1 MSLGPAIEPGCK
13 TSRRATGLSF
23 FRFAFAAH
31 SPAMNAVSLINN
43 KWVRRAV
50 VALAVLLTL
59 WALAWVAV
67 PPILKSQVQKI
78 ASEKLGRQVTLGE
91 VSFKPWT
98 LELAVND
105 LRITTAD
112 GSQAQLDIGRIY
124 VDAELQSILRLAPVV
139 DAVTVERPKFRLVRR
154 KDGSLDIDDILKRF
168 ADQPKKPEGEPARF
182 AIYNIQVSGGEVD
195 FDDQAIG
202 PKSELRDLTLGIPFL
217 SSFASQRDVK
227 VEPKLAFKLNG
238 TVFDSDAQATPF
250 AEMRAADGRLQ
261 IHGLDLA
268 PFLPYAPRDQLG
280 KVAGGKLNA
289 DIKVDF
295 KQGPQ
300 EGLAISG
307 EVEFV
312 DTRVLGARDKDLVAF
327 ESLKVVLADVR
338 PLEGVVHLS
347 EVSLKAPRMALTRNA
362 QGRLNIQPVDA
373 AENATRPADVARP
386 GAEAAKSAAEKLAWK
401 VQVDKVG
408 LQAGQLVW
416 RDETLSPAAS
426 IELGQLQFEAQNVLW
441 PMDKP
446 ATFSG
451 STQLGG
457 GGIQFKG
464 EGTSKAA
471 KLQAD
476 ISQLPIS
483 VGAAYVAQQLEPAVN
498 GKVSGQAEIEWNQP
512 ALTAHVKQFGI
523 DNLALTQGKTSLAS
537 VGRLELGDAKVD
549 LARHTVQVGTLHVS
563 KPQFKVERGADK
575 RWMFESWRKTP
586 AGAPAA
592 AKAPAAGNGN
602 GNGAGAPS
610 WQVSLASLSVDGGVI
625 GFVDKANEKVPVEV
639 EVNTFDLKMQQL
651 ALDGAKPSPIEVSG
665 RISSGRRADPG
676 RFSYKGKVAL
686 KPVIATDGR
695 VELSALPVHA
705 FKAYFADQAPN
716 VDLRRFYLN
725 YRGNLQY
732 AADPA
737 GPKVSIAGDTA
748 LEDVRVNSALLA
760 PGGGGAAGR
769 SDDRAASRLLSW
781 KSLSLRGVKFDMVP
795 RTPFSLD
802 VRETTLTDLFARL
815 VIDEN
820 GTLHLQ
826 DLASR
831 QPIDLDKPAAATP
844 EAKPGAPGAAPP
856 AQTRKRLFGRGT
868 VTQSSQPVTPRQGPA
883 PPAEQMVGGEPAPA
897 APQAA
902 APAAPAAQP
911 AGPQPTIN
919 FGPIALVNARIDFN
933 DRFVKPNYSA
943 DLSELTGKLSAF
955 SSKPVDGKTQLA
967 DLELKGKAQQTAA
980 LEIFGKLNPLA
991 KPLELDITAKM
1002 RDLELAP
1009 LSPYSGRYVGYGI
1022 ERGKMSVD
1030 LNYKIAP
1037 DGRLTATNKLVLN
1050 QLTFS
1055 DQQAPGAERTL
1066 PVRFAM
1072 ALLADRNGVVDIDLP
1087 VSGSINDPQFSVW
1100 PIIWKGIVNLI
1111 VKAVTS
1117 PVALFT
1123 GGGGGSGGES
1133 NIIPFDAGRS
1143 ELNASAKESL
1153 DKVAK
1158 ALAERPTLRMTVIGT
1173 ADLEK
1178 EKADY
1183 QRQRLREMAQAEKRR
1198 AAVRA
1203 GKDASDVAPVTD
1215 AEYPELITEVYKRA
1229 DFSKPRNM
1237 VGLQRNLP
1245 LNEMEDL
1252 LISNMTVN
1260 DESIRQLAVQRGVVV
1275 RDYLLE
1281 QKLPAE
1287 RLFLGAV
1294 QTKASGADWKPGA
1307 ELKLDAR

>member
-1 MSLGPAIEPGCK
+1 
-13 TSRRATGLSF
+13 
-23 FRFAFAAH
+23 
-31 SPAMNAVSLINN
+31 MNAVTLRNN

-50 VALAVLLTL
+50 IALAVLLAL
-59 WALAWVAV
+59 WAIAWAAV

-78 ASEKLGRQVTLGE
+78 ASEKLGRQVTIGK
-91 VSFKPWT
+91 VDFKPWT
-98 LELAVND
+98 LELAVDD
-105 LRITTAD
+105 LRIASAD
-112 GSQAQLDIGRIY
+112 GTHSQVDVGRIY
-124 VDAELQSILRLAPVV
+124 VDAELQSILRLAPVI
-139 DAVTVERPKFRLVRR
+139 DAVTVERPRLKVVRN
-154 KDGSLDIDDILKRF
+154 KDGSYDFDDIVKRL
-168 ADQPKKPEGEPARF
+168 ASQPEKPKGDPARF
-182 AIYNIQVSGGEVD
+182 AIYNIQLTGGEID
-195 FDDQAIG
+195 LDDQAIG
-202 PKSELRDLTLGIPFL
+202 PKHEVRDITLGVPFL

-238 TVFDSDAQATPF
+238 STFDSDAQATPF

-261 IHGLDLA
+261 IHELDLA
-268 PFLPYAPRDQLG
+268 PFLPYAPRDQIA
-280 KVAGGKLNA
+280 KVSGGKLSA
-289 DIKVDF
+289 DLKVDF
-295 KQGPQ
+295 KQGTQ
-300 EGLAISG
+300 EGLSLSG
-307 EVEFV
+307 TVELKSIGVV
-312 DTRVLGARDKDLVAF
+312 DARNKDLLGF
-327 ESLKVVLADVR
+327 ESLKVVMADVR
-338 PLEGVVHLS
+338 PLQGMVHLS
-347 EVSLKAPRMALTRNA
+347 EVALQAPKVAITRNA
-362 QGRLNIQPVDA
+362 QGRLNIQPVDP
-373 AENATRPADVARP
+373 AESAGKPAEMSRPAV
-386 GAEAAKSAAEKLAWK
+386 EAAKGAAEKLAWK

-408 LQAGQLVW
+408 LQAGQAVW
-416 RDETLSPAAS
+416 RDETLSPAAAL
-426 IELGQLQFEAQNVLW
+426 ELGQLQMEAQNVFW

-464 EGTSKAA
+464 EGTAKAA
-471 KLQAD
+471 KVQAELK
-476 ISQLPIS
+476 QLPIS
-483 VGAAYVAQQLEPAVN
+483 LGGAYLAQQLVPTVD
-498 GKVSGQAEIEWNQP
+498 GKVSGQAEISWNQP
-512 ALTAHVKQFGI
+512 DLNVHVKQFSI
-523 DNLALTQGKTSLAS
+523 DGLALAQGKTSLAS
-537 VGRLELGDAKVD
+537 VGRVELGDARVD
-549 LARHTVQVGTLHVS
+549 LAKRTVEVANLSLS
-563 KPQFKVERGADK
+563 KPQFKVERGSDK
-575 RWMFESWRKTP
+575 TWMYEGWRKTP
-586 AGAPAA
+586 AAPAA
-592 AKAPAAGNGN
+592 NGGAAASAKAAEGNG
-602 GNGAGAPS
+602 GAQGKP
-610 WQVSLASLSVDGGVI
+610 WQVSLGNLSIDGGVV
-625 GFVDKANEKVPVEV
+625 GFVDKANEKTPVEV
-639 EVNTFDLKMQQL
+639 EVNNFSLKMQQL

-686 KPVIATDGR
+686 KPVLATDGK
-695 VELSALPVHA
+695 VDLNALPVHA

-725 YRGNLQY
+725 YRGDVRY
-732 AADPA
+732 TADPA
-737 GPKVSIAGDTA
+737 GPKVSLAGDTA

-760 PGGGGAAGR
+760 PGGAGA
-769 SDDRAASRLLSW
+769 RADERGASRLLSW

-795 RTPFSLD
+795 KSPFSLD

-815 VIDEN
+815 VIDES

-831 QPIDLDKPAAATP
+831 QPIDIGKPVAANAQGQPAA
-844 EAKPGAPGAAPP
+844 EGAAQPP
-856 AQTRKRLFGRGT
+856 QTRKRLFGRGT
-868 VTQSSQPVTPRQGPA
+868 VTQSNQPVTPKQGPA
-883 PPAEQMVGGEPAPA
+883 PPAEAMVGSEQSAA

-902 APAAPAAQP
+902 APAAPAP
-911 AGPQPTIN
+911 ADTGPKPTIN
-919 FGPIALVNARIDFN
+919 FGPISLVNARIDFN

-967 DLELKGKAQQTAA
+967 DLELRGKAQQTAA
-980 LEIFGKLNPLA
+980 LEIVGKLNPLA

-1009 LSPYSGRYVGYGI
+1009 LSPYAGRYVGYGI

-1030 LNYKIAP
+1030 LNYKITP

-1133 NIIPFDAGRS
+1133 NTIAFDAGRS
-1143 ELNASAKESL
+1143 ELNTSAKESL

-1178 EKADY
+1178 EKSAY
-1183 QRQRLREMAQAEKRR
+1183 ERQRLRELAQAEKRR

-1203 GKDASDVAPVTD
+1203 GKDAGEVSPVTD
-1215 AEYPELITEVYKRA
+1215 AEYPDLITEVYKRA

-1237 VGLQRNLP
+1237 VGLQKGLP
-1245 LNEMEDL
+1245 LKEMEDL

>member
-13 TSRRATGLSF
+13 TSRRATGLSSF
-23 FRFAFAAH
+23 GFAFAAH
-31 SPAMNAVSLINN
+31 SPAMKAVSLFNN

-50 VALAVLLTL
+50 VALAVLLAL
-59 WALAWVAV
+59 WALAWLAV

-78 ASEKLGRQVTLGE
+78 ASEKLGRQVTIGE
-91 VSFKPWT
+91 VKFKPWT

-105 LRITTAD
+105 LRIASAD
-112 GSQAQLDIGRIY
+112 GSHPQVDIGRIY
-124 VDAELQSILRLAPVV
+124 ADAELQSIIRLAPVV
-139 DAVTVERPKFRLVRR
+139 DAVTVERPRVKVIRL
-154 KDGSLDIDDILKRF
+154 KDGSYDFEDILKRL
-168 ADQPKKPEGEPARF
+168 ASGPEKPKGEPARF
-182 AIYNIQVSGGEVD
+182 AIYNIQVTGGEVD

-238 TVFDSDAQATPF
+238 SVFDSDAQATPF
-250 AEMRAADGRLQ
+250 AEMRAADGRLKIQ
-261 IHGLDLA
+261 GLDLA
-268 PFLPYAPRDQLG
+268 PFLPYAPRDQLA
-280 KVAGGKLNA
+280 KVSGGKLNA
-289 DIKVDF
+289 DLKVDF

-307 EVEFV
+307 QVELVGTSVV
-312 DTRVLGARDKDLVAF
+312 DARDKDLLGF
-327 ESLKVVLADVR
+327 ESLKVVMADVR
-338 PLEGVVHLS
+338 PLEGIVHLS
-347 EVSLKAPRMALTRNA
+347 EVALTAPKVAITRNA

-373 AENATRPADVARP
+373 AEHEGKP
-386 GAEAAKSAAEKLAWK
+386 AEASRPLVEATKGAAEKLAWK
-401 VQVDKVG
+401 VQVDKLG

-426 IELGQLQFEAQNVLW
+426 LELGQLQFEAQNVLW
-441 PMDKP
+441 PMEKP

-471 KLQAD
+471 RLQAE

-483 VGAAYVAQQLEPAVN
+483 VGAAYLAQQLEPTVS
-498 GKVSGQAEIEWNQP
+498 GKVSGQAEIGWNQP
-512 ALTAHVKQFGI
+512 DLTANVKQLSI
-523 DNLALTQGKTSLAS
+523 DGLAMAQGKTSLVS

-549 LARHTVQVGTLHVS
+549 LAKHTVDVGRLQVS
-563 KPQFKVERGADK
+563 KPQFKVERGSDK
-575 RWMFESWRKTP
+575 RWMFESWRKAP
-586 AGAPAA
+586 AGNGAAAPATAKAAASNGNGGGAPAWKVA
-592 AKAPAAGNGN
+592 
-602 GNGAGAPS
+602 
-610 WQVSLASLSVDGGVI
+610 LASLSVDGGVV
-625 GFVDKANEKVPVEV
+625 GFVDKANEKTPVEV
-639 EVNTFDLKMQQL
+639 EVNNLDLKLQQL
-651 ALDGAKPSPIEVSG
+651 SLDGSKPSPIEVSG

-676 RFSYKGKVAL
+676 RFSYKGKVAI
-686 KPVIATDGR
+686 KPAIATEGR
-695 VELSALPVHA
+695 VELNALPVHA

-725 YRGNLQY
+725 YRGSVQY

-748 LEDVRVNSALLA
+748 LEDVRVNSALVA
-760 PGGGGAAGR
+760 PGGSGRAG
-769 SDDRAASRLLSW
+769 DRGASRLLSW

-815 VIDEN
+815 VIDET

-831 QPIDLDKPAAATP
+831 EPIDLDKPVATNAEGKPAA
-844 EAKPGAPGAAPP
+844 EGAAQP

-868 VTQSSQPVTPRQGPA
+868 VTQSNQPVTPRQGPA
-883 PPAEQMVGGEPAPA
+883 PSAEQMVGGAQSAPA
-897 APQAA
+897 RQAA
-902 APAAPAAQP
+902 APAAAAPQDT
-911 AGPQPTIN
+911 GPKPTIN
-919 FGPIALVNARIDFN
+919 FGPISLVNARIDFN

-967 DLELKGKAQQTAA
+967 DLELRGKAQQTAA
-980 LEIFGKLNPLA
+980 LEIVGKLNPLA

-1009 LSPYSGRYVGYGI
+1009 LSPYAGRYVGYGI

-1087 VSGSINDPQFSVW
+1087 VSGSINDPEFSVW

-1123 GGGGGSGGES
+1123 GGGGGAAGES

-1158 ALAERPTLRMTVIGT
+1158 ALAERPTLRMTVVGT

-1178 EKADY
+1178 EKGAY
-1183 QRQRLREMAQAEKRR
+1183 ERQRLREMAQAEKRR
-1198 AAVRA
+1198 DAVRA
-1203 GKDASDVAPVTD
+1203 GKEASDVAPVTD
-1215 AEYPELITEVYKRA
+1215 AEYPELITSIYKRA

-1237 VGLQRNLP
+1237 VGLQKSLP
-1245 LNEMEDL
+1245 LKEMEDL

-1294 QTKASGADWKPGA
+1294 QTKATGAEWKPGA